1 MFEHLKT
8 IVVGVDLLEGGSL
21 SAGSAVALDAAKT
34 LASLFRTRVVVFHA
48 TKQRSDALRAQLE
61 SAAGV
66 GTEDGAAAAVVHV
79 SKKPAEAII
88 EHVVETGCGLIVVG
102 DHDQTSR
109 VMMRLG
115 SMTRGLLRHS
125 PVPVFVAHHH
135 YTGRPSRILAM
146 TDLKPEGQRAVV
158 AASELARR
166 LGAELTVGHA
176 HAMTMED
183 QLARARMTPD
193 EIIERIQEFKEQG
206 AAKIREALPD
216 HPDARVVV
224 EVTGA
229 VELVERMIEET
240 EPQLL
245 VLGTTAV
252 HGLAGRIFG
261 SVASQIVDRVPTSVL
276 VLRPLREKA

>member
-1 MFEHLKT
+1 MFENLKT

-34 LASLFRTRVVVFHA
+34 LASMFGTRIVVFHA
-48 TKQRSDALRAQLE
+48 TKQRDESLRERLE

-66 GTEDGAAAAVVHV
+66 GAEDGASAAVVHV
-79 SKKPAEAII
+79 SKKPADALI
-88 EHVVETGCGLIVVG
+88 EHVVESGCGMIVVG
-102 DHDQTSR
+102 DHDQPAR
-109 VMMRLG
+109 LMPRLG

-125 PVPVFVAHHH
+125 PVPVYVAHHS

-146 TDLKPEGQRAVV
+146 TDLKPEGQRAVAT
-158 AASELARR
+158 AAALAAQ

-183 QLARARMTPD
+183 QLASARMTPE
-193 EIIERIQEFKEQG
+193 EIIERIQEFKERG
-206 AAKIREALPD
+206 AAKIREALP
-216 HPDARVVV
+216 PTSDAKLVV

-229 VELVERMIEET
+229 VELVERLIEEI
-240 EPQLL
+240 EPELL

-261 SVASQIVDRVPTSVL
+261 SVASQIVDRVPSSVL
-276 VLRPLREKA
+276 VLRPLREKT